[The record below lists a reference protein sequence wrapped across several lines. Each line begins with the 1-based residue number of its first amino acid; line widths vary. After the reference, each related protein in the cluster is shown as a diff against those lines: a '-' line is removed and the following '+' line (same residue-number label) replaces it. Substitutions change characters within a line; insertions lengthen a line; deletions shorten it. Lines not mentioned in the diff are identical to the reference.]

1 MILPHKFQDAEKFN
15 LQFSDFSEI
24 TETADKL
31 RWLRYQK
38 GLRQRDVADYAG
50 IYRSTYIHYEEY
62 GKDFYSP
69 KHMEKIAQLFE
80 VPVERLLDDYNLF
93 LRNGQGKQIKAIRMK
108 LGLTQ
113 REYADKPYV
122 AVNGNVP
129 YFTESELTDQSYEY
143 YSNLDA
149 LGRCGTACA
158 SIGQDLMPTESRGSI
173 GMVKPSGWHTVRYD
187 DLVDGKYLYNRCHLI
202 GYQLTGENANTKN
215 LITGTRYLN
224 IEGMLPFENMV
235 ADYVKENGNH
245 VMYRVTPIFEGDN
258 LLANGVLMEGYSVE
272 DKGAGVSYC
281 VFAYNVQPGI
291 EIDYATGESKLADSA
306 QQEEQKTATVTSTP
320 SPEPEKQEPATGSEA
335 SQADYILNT
344 NTKKFH
350 YPTCSSVN
358 DMKEK
363 NKQEFF
369 GTRDEAISNG
379 YSPCGRC
386 KP

>member
-1 MILPHKFQDAEKFN
+1 MRRRTISVFLSLMLCLSLLSACGTTTDVPINGSNRDIAFEETQQEERAEG
-15 LQFSDFSEI
+15 SDSTTSENG
-24 TETADKL
+24 ESASDPE
-31 RWLRYQK
+31 
-38 GLRQRDVADYAG
+38 
-50 IYRSTYIHYEEY
+50 S
-62 GKDFYSP
+62 GKDDSVSDKAQPSQPEQNANENSLSAEAPAFSLSS
-69 KHMEKIAQLFE
+69 IA
-80 VPVERLLDDYNLF
+80 
-93 LRNGQGKQIKAIRMK
+93 
-108 LGLTQ
+108 
-113 REYADKPYV
+113 EYTDKPYV

-143 YSNLDA
+143 YSDLDA
-149 LGRCGTACA
+149 LGRCSTACA

-173 GMVKPSGWHTVRYD
+173 GMVKHSGWHNVRYD

-202 GYQLTGENANTKN
+202 GFQLTGENANTKN

-258 LLANGVLMEGYSVE
+258 LLTNGVLMEGYSVE